1 MKKHRGQIL
10 IGIAILLLVTSTVF
24 LYRSNPSWGNTF
36 AITLIAAGIPGVYY
50 AYKEWVL
57 RPVIIIGDIDPV
69 VAPMRR
75 KVSISEDR
83 QIHLIRPEI
92 FYRVKIANFGKASA
106 KKCMVRIQF
115 ISQEEDNYSKIAD
128 ARWAVTSN
136 PERYNLLPGEDRYCH
151 LLKTLP
157 SPKRQITVNPETNR
171 NEVRTIP
178 GLEIGDVI
186 PSMIGD
192 FRDPQVINP
201 SIVYPGKKPPERSD
215 RTIGGDWIGRELREG
230 KYKIKIK
237 VIAENYKKKGCFPE
251 LNLPCHSFKKMINA
265 DNWKDSWKD
274 LLVGYEQFQEEI
286 INSGKEYID
295 HNCES

>member
-1 MKKHRGQIL
+1 MFYKDLTIL
-10 IGIAILLLVTSTVF
+10 F
-24 LYRSNPSWGNTF
+24 FNFTF

-57 RPVIIIGDIDPV
+57 RPVIIIYDIDPV

-75 KVSISEDR
+75 TVSISGDR
-83 QIHLIRPEI
+83 QIRLIRLEI
-92 FYRVKIANFGKASA
+92 FYRVKIANIGKASA

-115 ISQEEDNYSKIAD
+115 IHQEEDNYNKVAD
-128 ARWAVTSN
+128 ARWAITSN

-157 SPKRQITVNPETNR
+157 SPKRQVTVNSETNL
-171 NEVRTIP
+171 NEVRTMP

-186 PSMIGD
+186 PSMISD
-192 FRDPQVINP
+192 FGDPQILNP

-215 RTIGGDWIGRELREG
+215 RTIGGDWIGRELRDG

-237 VIAENYKKKGCFPE
+237 VIAENYKKKRDVPSGAPGRIRTPGLRIRNPLLSSTE
-251 LNLPCHSFKKMINA
+251 LRAQILA
-265 DNWKDSWKD
+265 EG
-274 LLVGYEQFQEEI
+274 VGLEPT
-286 INSGKEYID
+286 GP
-295 HNCES
+295 